1 MSLSVNNTGY
11 SNSQAQSTATSSAT
25 AQSATEKSTT
35 AESTTTSSDSIKIVD
50 PITGKTVTFPTNI
63 KISAEAM
70 ARLKE
75 NMANPTHPDLSEI
88 DQDTLREEM
97 LKNRDLIIQ
106 SHSSNAP
113 NLDIKLSV
121 DYISTNEMALELWSN
136 NLKADSGISKDDF
149 VDLVHQALSK
159 PSDVTTWS
167 YTTDSIEITLKAAKL
182 EELKNRY
189 VDSGAHQKADKD
201 IQDFITFQ
209 SDALSNLEKN
219 ILQDE
224 YQRSVDAG
232 DTDKTNSTFLE
243 LQRNAEGTSATQVQ
257 RQQIF
262 SLAASTRAD
271 SLFDSFRS
279 YISATTAD
287 RYTKSDHI
295 SVVSKFQTHWLQFQQ
310 QLK

>member
-11 SNSQAQSTATSSAT
+11 SNSQAQSTATPSTT
-25 AQSATEKSTT
+25 AQSTTTEPTT
-35 AESTTTSSDSIKIVD
+35 ASSDITRIVD
-50 PITGKTVTFPTNI
+50 PITGKTVTFPNNI
-63 KISAEAM
+63 KISAEAL

-75 NMANPTHPDLSEI
+75 NAGNPPSSSLT
-88 DQDTLREEM
+88 EEEKSKALEDI
-97 LKNRDLIIQ
+97 LKTRNLIQQ
-106 SHSSNAP
+106 SNTTNTNP
-113 NLDIKLSV
+113 DIKLSV
-121 DYISTNEMALELWSN
+121 DPIGTNEMALELWSN
-136 NLKADSGISKDDF
+136 NLKEDSGISKEEF
-149 VDLVHQALSK
+149 VGLVHQALAK

-189 VDSGAHQKADKD
+189 VDSSAHQKADKD
-201 IQDFITFQ
+201 IQDFIKYQ

-232 DTDKTNSTFLE
+232 DTDKANATFLE
-243 LQRNAEGTSATQVQ
+243 LQKNAEGTSATQVQ

-262 SLAASTRAD
+262 SLAASTPAN
-271 SLFDSFRS
+271 SLFDSFRN
-279 YISATTAD
+279 YISATTSD
-287 RYTKSDHI
+287 RYTQNDHL
-295 SVVSKFQTHWLQFQQ
+295 SVISKFQSHWFQFQQ

>member
-11 SNSQAQSTATSSAT
+11 SNSQAQSTATSSTT

-35 AESTTTSSDSIKIVD
+35 TESITTNSDSIKVVD
-50 PITGKTVTFPTNI
+50 PITGKTVTFPNNI

-75 NMANPTHPDLSEI
+75 NADKPLHPGVTKIDENAQRTEAQIRELARQRNVSGPNPNI
-88 DQDTLREEM
+88 
-97 LKNRDLIIQ
+97 N
-106 SHSSNAP
+106 
-113 NLDIKLSV
+113 LSV
-121 DYISTNEMALELWSN
+121 DPIGTNEMALELWSN
-136 NLKADSGISKDDF
+136 NLKEDSGISKEEF
-149 VDLVHQALSK
+149 VGLVHQALSK

-189 VDSGAHQKADKD
+189 VDSSAHQKADED
-201 IQDFITFQ
+201 IQDFIKYQ
-209 SDALSNLEKN
+209 SDALNHLEKN

-232 DTDKTNSTFLE
+232 DTDKANATFLE
-243 LQRNAEGTSATQVQ
+243 LQKNAEGTSATQVQ

-262 SLAASTRAD
+262 SLAASTPAN
-271 SLFDSFRS
+271 SLFDSFRN
-279 YISATTAD
+279 YISATTSD
-287 RYTKSDHI
+287 RYTQNDHL
-295 SVVSKFQTHWLQFQQ
+295 SVISKFQSHWFQFQQ

>member
-35 AESTTTSSDSIKIVD
+35 AEPTTTNSDSIKVVD
-50 PITGKTVTFPTNI
+50 PITGKTITFPSNI

-75 NMANPTHPDLSEI
+75 NAGKPPSSSLT
-88 DQDTLREEM
+88 EEEKSKALEDI
-97 LKNRDLIIQ
+97 LKTRNLIQQ
-106 SHSSNAP
+106 SNTTNT
-113 NLDIKLSV
+113 NLGIKLSI
-121 DYISTNEMALELWSN
+121 DPIGTNEMALELWSN
-136 NLKADSGISKDDF
+136 NLKEDIGISKEEF
-149 VDLVHQALSK
+149 VGLVHQALSK

-189 VDSGAHQKADKD
+189 VDSSAHQKADQD
-201 IQDFITFQ
+201 IQDFIKYQ

-224 YQRSVDAG
+224 YQRSVDTG
-232 DTDKTNSTFLE
+232 DTDKANTTFLE
-243 LQRNAEGTSATQVQ
+243 LQKNAEGTSATQVQ
-257 RQQIF
+257 RQQIL
-262 SLAASTRAD
+262 SLAASKRAD

-287 RYTKSDHI
+287 RYTKNDHL
-295 SVVSKFQTHWLQFQQ
+295 SVVSKLQTHWLQFQQ

>member
-35 AESTTTSSDSIKIVD
+35 AESTTTNSDNIKVVD
-50 PITGKTVTFPTNI
+50 PITGKTVTFPSNI

-75 NMANPTHPDLSEI
+75 NAGKPPSSSLT
-88 DQDTLREEM
+88 EEEKSKALEDI
-97 LKNRDLIIQ
+97 LKTRNLIQQ
-106 SHSSNAP
+106 SNTTNT
-113 NLDIKLSV
+113 NLGIKLSI
-121 DYISTNEMALELWSN
+121 DPIGTNEMALELWSN
-136 NLKADSGISKDDF
+136 NLKDDSGISKEEF
-149 VDLVHQALSK
+149 VGLVHQALSK

-189 VDSGAHQKADKD
+189 VDSSAHQKADKD
-201 IQDFITFQ
+201 IQDFIKYQ

-224 YQRSVDAG
+224 YQRSVDTG
-232 DTDKTNSTFLE
+232 DTDKANATFLE
-243 LQRNAEGTSATQVQ
+243 LKKNAEGTSATQVQ
-257 RQQIF
+257 RQQIL
-262 SLAASTRAD
+262 SLAASKRAD

-287 RYTKSDHI
+287 RYTKNDHL
-295 SVVSKFQTHWLQFQQ
+295 SVVSKLQTHWLQFQQ

>member
-11 SNSQAQSTATSSAT
+11 SNSQAQSTATPSTT
-25 AQSATEKSTT
+25 AQSTTTEPTK
-35 AESTTTSSDSIKIVD
+35 TSSDSIHIVD
-50 PITGKTVTFPTNI
+50 PITGKTVTFPNNI
-63 KISAEAM
+63 KISAEAL

-75 NMANPTHPDLSEI
+75 NAGNPPSSSLT
-88 DQDTLREEM
+88 EEEKSKALEDI
-97 LKNRDLIIQ
+97 LKTRNLIQQ
-106 SHSSNAP
+106 SNTTNTNP
-113 NLDIKLSV
+113 DIKLSV
-121 DYISTNEMALELWSN
+121 DPIGTNEMALELWSN
-136 NLKADSGISKDDF
+136 NLKEDSGISKEDF
-149 VDLVHQALSK
+149 VGLVHQALAK

-189 VDSGAHQKADKD
+189 VDSSAHQKADKD
-201 IQDFITFQ
+201 IQDFIKYQ

-232 DTDKTNSTFLE
+232 DTDKANATFLE
-243 LQRNAEGTSATQVQ
+243 LQKNAEGTSATQVQ

-262 SLAASTRAD
+262 SLAASTPAN
-271 SLFDSFRS
+271 SLFDSFRN
-279 YISATTAD
+279 YISATASD
-287 RYTKSDHI
+287 RYTQNDHL
-295 SVVSKFQTHWLQFQQ
+295 SVISKFQSHWFQFQQ

>member
-25 AQSATEKSTT
+25 AQSATTEPTT
-35 AESTTTSSDSIKIVD
+35 ASSDITRIID
-50 PITGKTVTFPTNI
+50 PITGKTVTFPNNI
-63 KISAEAM
+63 KISAEAL

-75 NMANPTHPDLSEI
+75 NAGKPLHPDVTKI
-88 DQDTLREEM
+88 DENAQRTEAQIRE
-97 LKNRDLIIQ
+97 LARQRNV
-106 SHSSNAP
+106 SSP
-113 NLDIKLSV
+113 NPNINLSV
-121 DYISTNEMALELWSN
+121 DPIGTNEMALELWSN
-136 NLKADSGISKDDF
+136 NLKEDSGISKEDF
-149 VDLVHQALSK
+149 VGLVHQALSK

-189 VDSGAHQKADKD
+189 VDSSAHQKADKD
-201 IQDFITFQ
+201 IQDFIKYQ

-232 DTDKTNSTFLE
+232 DTDKANATFLE
-243 LQRNAEGTSATQVQ
+243 LQQNAEGTSATQVQ

-262 SLAASTRAD
+262 SLAASTPAN
-271 SLFDSFRS
+271 SLFDSFRN
-279 YISATTAD
+279 YISATASD
-287 RYTKSDHI
+287 RYTQNDHL
-295 SVVSKFQTHWLQFQQ
+295 SVISKFQSHWFQFQQ

>member
-11 SNSQAQSTATSSAT
+11 SNPQAQSTATPSTT
-25 AQSATEKSTT
+25 AQSTTTEPTT
-35 AESTTTSSDSIKIVD
+35 ASSDITRIID
-50 PITGKTVTFPTNI
+50 PITGKTVTFPNNI
-63 KISAEAM
+63 KISAEAL

-75 NMANPTHPDLSEI
+75 NAGNPPSSSLT
-88 DQDTLREEM
+88 EEEKSKALEDI
-97 LKNRDLIIQ
+97 LKTRNLIQQ
-106 SHSSNAP
+106 SNTTNTNP
-113 NLDIKLSV
+113 DIKLSV
-121 DYISTNEMALELWSN
+121 DPIGTNEMALELWSN
-136 NLKADSGISKDDF
+136 NLKEDSGISKEEF
-149 VDLVHQALSK
+149 VGLVHQALAK

-189 VDSGAHQKADKD
+189 VDSSAHQKADKD
-201 IQDFITFQ
+201 IQDFIKYQ

-232 DTDKTNSTFLE
+232 DTDKANATFLE
-243 LQRNAEGTSATQVQ
+243 LQKNAEGTSATQVQ

-262 SLAASTRAD
+262 SLAASTPAN
-271 SLFDSFRS
+271 SLFDSFRN
-279 YISATTAD
+279 YISATTSD
-287 RYTKSDHI
+287 RYTQNDHL
-295 SVVSKFQTHWLQFQQ
+295 SVISKFQSHWFQFQQ

>member
-11 SNSQAQSTATSSAT
+11 SNSQAQSTATSSTT
-25 AQSATEKSTT
+25 AQSTTTESTT
-35 AESTTTSSDSIKIVD
+35 ASSDITRIID
-50 PITGKTVTFPTNI
+50 PITGKTVTFPNNI

-75 NMANPTHPDLSEI
+75 NAGKPLHPDVTKI
-88 DQDTLREEM
+88 DENAQRTEAQI
-97 LKNRDLIIQ
+97 RDLARQ
-106 SHSSNAP
+106 RNVSGP
-113 NLDIKLSV
+113 NPNINLSV
-121 DYISTNEMALELWSN
+121 DPIGTNEMALELWSN
-136 NLKADSGISKDDF
+136 NLKEDSGISKEEF
-149 VDLVHQALSK
+149 VGLVHQALSK

-189 VDSGAHQKADKD
+189 VDSSAHQKADKD
-201 IQDFITFQ
+201 IQDFIKHQ

-232 DTDKTNSTFLE
+232 DTDKASSTFLE
-243 LQRNAEGTSATQVQ
+243 LQKNAEGTSATQVQ

-262 SLAASTRAD
+262 SLAASTPAN
-271 SLFDSFRS
+271 SLFDSFRN
-279 YISATTAD
+279 YISATASD
-287 RYTKSDHI
+287 RYTQNDHL
-295 SVVSKFQTHWLQFQQ
+295 SVISKFQSHWFQFQQ

>member
-11 SNSQAQSTATSSAT
+11 SNSQAQSTATSSTT
-25 AQSATEKSTT
+25 AQSATTEPTT
-35 AESTTTSSDSIKIVD
+35 ASSDITRIVD
-50 PITGKTVTFPTNI
+50 PITGKTVTFPNNI
-63 KISAEAM
+63 KISAEAL

-75 NMANPTHPDLSEI
+75 NAGNPPSSSLT
-88 DQDTLREEM
+88 EEEKSKALEDI
-97 LKNRDLIIQ
+97 LKTRNLIQQ
-106 SHSSNAP
+106 SNTTNTNP
-113 NLDIKLSV
+113 DIKLSV
-121 DYISTNEMALELWSN
+121 DPIGTNEMALELWSN
-136 NLKADSGISKDDF
+136 NLKEDSGISKEEF
-149 VDLVHQALSK
+149 VGLVHQALAK

-189 VDSGAHQKADKD
+189 VDSSAHQKADKD
-201 IQDFITFQ
+201 IQDFIKYQ

-232 DTDKTNSTFLE
+232 DTDKANATFLE
-243 LQRNAEGTSATQVQ
+243 LQKNAEGTSATQVQ

-262 SLAASTRAD
+262 SLAASTPAN
-271 SLFDSFRS
+271 SLFDSFRN
-279 YISATTAD
+279 YISATASD
-287 RYTKSDHI
+287 RYTQNDHL
-295 SVVSKFQTHWLQFQQ
+295 SVISKFQSHWFQFQQ

>member
-11 SNSQAQSTATSSAT
+11 SNSQAQSTATSSTT
-25 AQSATEKSTT
+25 AQSATTEPTT
-35 AESTTTSSDSIKIVD
+35 ASSDITRIVD
-50 PITGKTVTFPTNI
+50 PITGKTVTFPNNI
-63 KISAEAM
+63 KISAEAL

-75 NMANPTHPDLSEI
+75 NAGNPPSSSLT
-88 DQDTLREEM
+88 EEEKSKALEDI
-97 LKNRDLIIQ
+97 LKTRNLIQQ
-106 SHSSNAP
+106 SNTTNTNP
-113 NLDIKLSV
+113 DIKLSV
-121 DYISTNEMALELWSN
+121 DPIGTNEMALELWSN
-136 NLKADSGISKDDF
+136 NLKEDSGISKEEF
-149 VDLVHQALSK
+149 VGLVHQALAK

-189 VDSGAHQKADKD
+189 VDSSAHQKADKD
-201 IQDFITFQ
+201 IQDFIKYQ

-232 DTDKTNSTFLE
+232 DTDKANATFLE
-243 LQRNAEGTSATQVQ
+243 LQKNAEGTSATQVQ

-262 SLAASTRAD
+262 SLAASTPAN
-271 SLFDSFRS
+271 SLFDSFRN
-279 YISATTAD
+279 YISATTSD
-287 RYTKSDHI
+287 RYTQNDHL
-295 SVVSKFQTHWLQFQQ
+295 SVISKFQSHWFQFQQ